1 MKKGCSKLLA
11 IIMTLAAVIPTI
23 AKADGYGEYKKGEER
38 NFYTSATDSQGK
50 TSMILEDSDT
60 DNKFVKSWL
69 IGFNGYTSDVFS
81 DSNMGQDVTS
91 FSHTGAY
98 NFMAKTLLPENGLT
112 VSSDTTYYNSLVD
125 ENGETVEGNLTLISL
140 EEIKDI
146 FGVNSDN
153 TITSEFAIKV
163 FNYLKDKADTSVRP
177 ANMGA
182 FKGFFTSTVEGTDV
196 YVVEMVKDE
205 SNKITGA
212 VLKKVPYATTNGY
225 DYVPVLYMNKEQDCN
240 KKQTEQKY
248 ACYSCGEDYTWTTVG
263 SQADTCTLVETV
275 TSKANCVKSPKTG
288 VKEYALEFVVVAG
301 IGLAVLAVVKR
312 KDLFRSI

>member
-11 IIMTLAAVIPTI
+11 IIMALAAVVPTI

-38 NFYTSATDSQGK
+38 NFYRSVTDSQG
-50 TSMILEDSDT
+50 TQVMILEDSDT
-60 DNKFVKSWL
+60 DSKFVKSWL
-69 IGFNGYTSDVFS
+69 IGSGVKPTEQPYIDLTTTTDVSLFSNRTAYKTIKDELNLNGFEFS
-81 DSNMGQDVTS
+81 
-91 FSHTGAY
+91 
-98 NFMAKTLLPENGLT
+98 K
-112 VSSDTTYYNSLVD
+112 DTTYHNTVED
-125 ENGETVEGNLTLISL
+125 EDGKPIEGNLTLISVD
-140 EEIKDI
+140 EIKDI
-146 FGVNSDN
+146 FGVNQDN

-163 FNYLKDKADTSVRP
+163 FSTLKEHQDQARV
-177 ANMGA
+177 AEVGA

-196 YVVEMVKDE
+196 YVVEMVKDA
-205 SNKITGA
+205 NDKITSA
-212 VLKKVPYATTNGY
+212 VLKKVPYATTNDY
-225 DYVPVLYMNKEQDCN
+225 DYIPVLYLNKEQDCN

-288 VKEYALEFVVVAG
+288 VKEYALEFAVVAG